1 MKIIVYGKDREI
13 FESNKVSVPDSIADL
28 YQYCGGRM
36 GKELFTKIIDGL
48 VNTGTIKDMVDVF
61 EHMSCETP
69 IWKIYTGANSCFE
82 SEVFEDDGN

>member
-61 EHMSCETP
+61 DHMSCEHP
-69 IWKIYTGANSCFE
+69 IFKIYAGANSYFD
-82 SEVFEDDGN
+82 SEVFEDGK